1 MVSTFARRGLGGR
14 GWNTIEGWGCGG
26 NSERVVENCV
36 FGSIGGCTRSIMHEN
51 MMG

>member
-1 MVSTFARRGLGGR
+1 MVSTFTGRGLGGR

-26 NSERVVENCV
+26 HSEIENCV
-36 FGSIGGCTRSIMHEN
+36 FGRIRGCTGSIMHEN